1 MTGLRAAESA
11 DGGADRTAA
20 TTAGARLSTAVAT
33 EATEHHL
40 AEPANGGRPTD
51 QAVDRGGAAGGGR
64 PGPRTPTPV
73 EPPGTAGA
81 PGASGASG
89 IAGAGGVDD
98 AAGTPSA
105 APGAPAGRDED
116 AVARFIER
124 FAAELVEAGL
134 QRMASRVFAAL
145 LASDTGSLTSAELA
159 EQLRISPAA
168 VSGAIRYLSQVHMV
182 GREREP
188 GSRRDRYQ
196 VHTELWYE
204 TITRRDQVLSRWEK
218 TLRDGADA
226 LGRHTPAGERMA
238 ETADFFEYLQGEML
252 AIMDRWRE
260 RQSERREGRAASG

>member
-1 MTGLRAAESA
+1 MTGLKAT
-11 DGGADRTAA
+11 GGATAA
-20 TTAGARLSTAVAT
+20 
-33 EATEHHL
+33 
-40 AEPANGGRPTD
+40 
-51 QAVDRGGAAGGGR
+51 GAAATGDR
-64 PGPRTPTPV
+64 PASGTT
-73 EPPGTAGA
+73 EDGTAGRAAGRGTAETGAPADGVAGAPADA
-81 PGASGASG
+81 PG
-89 IAGAGGVDD
+89 GGLTR
-98 AAGTPSA
+98 AAA
-105 APGAPAGRDED
+105 EELAGRDED
-116 AVARFIER
+116 AVSRFIER

-204 TITRRDQVLSRWEK
+204 TITRRDQVLTRWEQ

-238 ETADFFEYLQGEML
+238 ETADFFEYLQVEML

-260 RQSERREGRAASG
+260 RQIARREGRAVAG